1 MRSPCGARCRRVL
14 DGDDSGRGDG
24 CDRGRQPANWVR
36 SSLHLGVLAM
46 KSAGASTSIKMTCQ
60 RPRNGTMNGLRFP
73 VCRASNGPGASV
85 SCNEIAL
92 SLTVLLQAVRNDLV
106 PHAHVYVPIDDG
118 RRHPPNRGTQT
129 GAGIKHP
136 TYIRCVICMKSTG
149 CRIESPNDAIRIV
162 I

>member
-24 CDRGRQPANWVR
+24 CDRGRQRANWVR
-36 SSLHLGVLAM
+36 SSLHSGVLAM
-46 KSAGASTSIKMTCQ
+46 KSVRASTTIESTCQ
-60 RPRNGTMNGLRFP
+60 SPRNGTMNGLRFP

-106 PHAHVYVPIDDG
+106 PHAHVYVPICDS
-118 RRHPPNRGTQT
+118 RRHPPNRGAKTW
-129 GAGIKHP
+129 ARIERL
-136 TYIRCVICMKSTG
+136 TYI
-149 CRIESPNDAIRIV
+149 
-162 I
+162 